1 MARRLAVHD
10 LVSSVQISAKAHLI
24 PSEPMMADKIP
35 LKRFLVVDDS
45 AVERRLVS
53 GLLKKHWPNC
63 EILEATD
70 GEEGLR
76 TIESE
81 ILDLVLTDICMPRSG
96 GLDLLAALRDKK
108 SLVPVVVMSSMGN
121 EETAVEALHAGA
133 SSYIPKQRLPQL
145 LISTIDM
152 VSELSATHRNRRRII
167 GCLQSMDLR
176 FELNNDGSLVAPL
189 VRYLED
195 HIGSLQLCDE
205 SELVRVG
212 VALHESL
219 SNAISHGNLELDS
232 DLRQEEDERLYYE
245 MGETRKLI
253 WPYCDR
259 RVHVY
264 ASLNTERVRFVIRD
278 EGPGFNHQK
287 VVDPT
292 HEENFERIGGRGL
305 LLIRSFMD
313 EVSYN
318 TRGNEITLV
327 KFTSAGR
334 KLLAKL
340 AESPAE
346 AAPSDSPK
354 VILLDEEPAEQL
366 A

>member
-1 MARRLAVHD
+1 
-10 LVSSVQISAKAHLI
+10 
-24 PSEPMMADKIP
+24 MMAETNSH
-35 LKRFLVVDDS
+35 KRFLVIDDS
-45 AVERRLVS
+45 SVERTLVC

-63 EILEATD
+63 EVLEAAD

-76 TIESE
+76 TVESE

-96 GLDLLAALRDKK
+96 GLDLLAALRDKN
-108 SLVPVVVMSSMGN
+108 SLVPVVVMSGMGN

-133 SSYIPKQRLPQL
+133 ASYIPKPRLPQL
-145 LISTIDM
+145 LISTIGM

-195 HIGSLQLCDE
+195 HIGSLRLCDE
-205 SELVRVG
+205 SELVRIG

-219 SNAISHGNLELDS
+219 SNAINHGNLELDS
-232 DLRQEEDERLYYE
+232 DLRQEDERLYYE

-287 VVDPT
+287 VFDPT
-292 HEENFERIGGRGL
+292 QEVNLERIGGRGL

-334 KLLAKL
+334 KLLARL

-346 AAPSDSPK
+346 TALADTPK
-354 VILLDEEPAEQL
+354 VILFDEEPAEQL